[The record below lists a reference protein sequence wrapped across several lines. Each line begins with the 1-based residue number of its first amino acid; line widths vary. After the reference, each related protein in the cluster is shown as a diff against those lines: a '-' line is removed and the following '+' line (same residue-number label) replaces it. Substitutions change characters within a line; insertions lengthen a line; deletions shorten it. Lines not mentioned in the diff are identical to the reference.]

1 MNFFILDTMQFYSIH
16 ELSSLDFRIYFSLKR
31 FGKNAT
37 YGYKRAPKC
46 LWSWAR
52 CFKFNRSYNMTKLIR
67 FLKDDSGATAIEYG
81 LLAALIA
88 VALIASVRFLG
99 STLAD
104 KFSAIATAID

>member
-1 MNFFILDTMQFYSIH
+1 MQFYSTH
-16 ELSSLDFRIYFSLKR
+16 EVSSLDFRVYFSLNR

-81 LLAALIA
+81 LLASLIA
-88 VALIASVRFLG
+88 VVLITAVATLG
-99 STLAD
+99 STLEA
-104 KFSAIATAID
+104 KFSNIATSIKNAGT

>member
-1 MNFFILDTMQFYSIH
+1 MQFYSTH
-16 ELSSLDFRIYFSLKR
+16 EFSSLDFRMYFSLKR

-88 VALIASVRFLG
+88 VALITSVSLLG
-99 STLAD
+99 STIAS
-104 KFSAIATAID
+104 KFSDIASEIKKAGT